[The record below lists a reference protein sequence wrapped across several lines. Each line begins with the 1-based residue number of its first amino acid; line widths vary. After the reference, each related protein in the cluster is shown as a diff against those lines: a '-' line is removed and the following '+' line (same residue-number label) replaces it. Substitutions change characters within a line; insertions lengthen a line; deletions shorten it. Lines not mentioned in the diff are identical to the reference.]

1 VITGETPRRHVAW
14 HRQMYRLY
22 GRVRSWDGMIGM
34 LRVDER
40 SMPGYTS
47 GMQNLAEDLEESEYW
62 SVITNMFICGYI
74 VGGRTFVGEWRMAAS
89 DPLKPGWS
97 GPILMSLREQEDGE
111 EPVWE
116 PVGGECDLRIVSVY
130 R

>member
-1 VITGETPRRHVAW
+1 
-14 HRQMYRLY
+14 
-22 GRVRSWDGMIGM
+22 MIGL

-40 SMPGYTS
+40 SIPGYSS
-47 GMQNLAEDLEESEYW
+47 GLENLGGHLEESDYW

-97 GPILMSLREQEDGE
+97 GPVLMSLREQEDGE

-116 PVGGECDLRIVSVY
+116 PVGGEAI
-130 R
+130 